1 MRSVKDLLLAH
12 PLFEGLDEETVE
24 QLSGCA
30 LNVHYDPEEY
40 LFRTGEPAD
49 HFYML
54 RRGGV
59 ALEVVGPGERQ
70 LVVDTVA
77 AGGVVGMSWLV
88 PPYRWAIDAR
98 ATESTSA
105 VALDATCLR
114 ARFET
119 NPRVGYLLLQRVAG
133 AMAERL
139 YSARIRL
146 LDLYGTPSA
155 R

>member
-1 MRSVKDLLLAH
+1 MRSVKELLLAH
-12 PLFEGLDEETVE
+12 PLFEGLDDETVE

-30 LNVHYDPEEY
+30 VNVHYDAEEY
-40 LFRTGEPAD
+40 LFRTGESAD
-49 HFYML
+49 RFYML
-54 RRGGV
+54 RHGAV
-59 ALEVVGPGERQ
+59 SLDVVGPGERQ
-70 LVVDTVA
+70 LVVDTVGS
-77 AGGVVGMSWLV
+77 GGVVGISWAV
-88 PPYRWAIDAR
+88 PPYRWANDAR

-119 NPRVGYLLLQRVAG
+119 NPRVGYELLQRVVS
-133 AMAERL
+133 AMADRL

-146 LDLYGTPSA
+146 LDLYGTPGA

>member
-1 MRSVKDLLLAH
+1 MRSVKELLLAH
-12 PLFEGLDEETVE
+12 PLFDGLDEETVA

-30 LNVHYDPEEY
+30 VNVHFGADEF

-49 HFYML
+49 RFFML
-54 RRGGV
+54 RHGGV
-59 ALEVVGPGERQ
+59 ALDVVGPGERQ
-70 LVVDTVA
+70 LVVDTVGP
-77 AGGVVGMSWLV
+77 GGVVGVSWLV

-114 ARFET
+114 ARFEAD
-119 NPRVGYLLLQRVAG
+119 PRVGYQLLQRVVS
-133 AMAERL
+133 AMSDRL